1 MNQKLEII
9 DRILKRLVEHT
20 EVETKEAFQVLKNNI
35 YREYKLA
42 KVIPSIALIER
53 YNYFVEK

>member
-1 MNQKLEII
+1 MSQKLEII
-9 DRILKRLVEHT
+9 DRILKSLIEHK

-35 YREYKLA
+35 YREYKIA